1 VAGCRETILCPKIR
15 WRFHNLPAIIFA
27 HKFYRKL
34 KRVVGL
40 IVVLMVFQ
48 NAFSQDTLPGF
59 SVVERGNKVIVSW
72 INPFETCIQLNV
84 QRSYDSIKYFRTVYS
99 ATSPGLPQ
107 NGFSEARQPT
117 NRTYYRIFYVLEG
130 GAYFFTASKLA
141 ATDADARDIKVSPT
155 TLSVLKTIT
164 INSRGTLVAL
174 LQGNQFTRFRDSI
187 LRQTKDTIF
196 AINDSLIE
204 LRQFVAK
211 EIWRASNYIFTT
223 KEGYLTIALS
233 EADKKK
239 YHIKF
244 FEDGGPMLFEI
255 NHIKEPLLTLDKA
268 NFVHS
273 GWFTF
278 ELYEDDKLKEK
289 NKFYLPKDF

>member
-1 VAGCRETILCPKIR
+1 MK
-15 WRFHNLPAIIFA
+15 RF
-27 HKFYRKL
+27 
-34 KRVVGL
+34 VGL

-59 SVVERGNKVIVSW
+59 SVVEKGNRVIVSW

-84 QRSYDSIKYFRTVYS
+84 QRSYDSLKYFRTVYS

-107 NGFSEARQPT
+107 NGFSELKQPA
-117 NRTYYRIFYVLEG
+117 NRTFYRIFYVLQG
-130 GAYFFTASKLA
+130 GAYFFTAAKLA
-141 ATDADARDIKVSPT
+141 TTDADARDINGHPT
-155 TLSVLKTIT
+155 NLSALTKIT
-164 INSRGTLVAL
+164 INNRGALVAI
-174 LQGNQFTRFRDSI
+174 LQGSQFARFRDSI
-187 LRQTKDTIF
+187 LHQTKDTIF

-204 LRQFVAK
+204 LRQFVSR
-211 EIWRASNYIFTT
+211 ENWRASTFIFTT
-223 KEGYLTIALS
+223 KEGYLNIALS
-233 EADKKK
+233 DAEKKK

-255 NHIKEPLLTLDKA
+255 NRINEPLLTLDKA